1 MVMLVTS
8 HATSTCSHVEEDSKL
23 IRSCAIETSPVL
35 RTRLYPMEGKFS
47 CPEKGGEYREESS
60 RDKWVS
66 DILWNSAHVQDGVL
80 HDYSG
85 KRKLHISDQAS
96 YSIRSRPLNQ
106 PDRDQDTSKRFQKE
120 SPVSPQTSSR
130 DQLQCKTSN
139 DTLESQFQIEIKELI
154 SQLINQSKECQ
165 NEMRL
170 LCQTAHHQQT
180 AFIVQQT
187 SIFRELHREM
197 AAIKAKVVKS
207 TEIVNVDNA
216 SCVQQALLSEKTTNQ
231 PENDTSN
238 YSATIRLERP
248 TFGSS
253 STSGGVSRLESNS
266 VSLTTPTVTRLDRL
280 ASNDESSSISDDTDR
295 QEMSSRASGII
306 GASNDI

>member
-1 MVMLVTS
+1 
-8 HATSTCSHVEEDSKL
+8 
-23 IRSCAIETSPVL
+23 
-35 RTRLYPMEGKFS
+35 
-47 CPEKGGEYREESS
+47 
-60 RDKWVS
+60 
-66 DILWNSAHVQDGVL
+66 
-80 HDYSG
+80 
-85 KRKLHISDQAS
+85 
-96 YSIRSRPLNQ
+96 
-106 PDRDQDTSKRFQKE
+106 
-120 SPVSPQTSSR
+120 
-130 DQLQCKTSN
+130 
-139 DTLESQFQIEIKELI
+139 
-154 SQLINQSKECQ
+154 
-165 NEMRL
+165 MRL

-197 AAIKAKVVKS
+197 AAIKAQIGSEISAAAIDNKVVKS
-207 TEIVNVDNA
+207 TEIVNFDNA

-295 QEMSSRASGII
+295 QGMSSRASGII
-306 GASNDI
+306 GASNDTLSIKSSTKHYALMARIVSPHDNANSFGINTETFECKSSEEHNTSSRMVQSGSYHSGSSGFDNLQDCYANKIVGNEILEKSKRQNRNRNGKKGYTRAPLNQNAKQRNATSMLL